1 MTLTELCEELKKITY
16 GESPDELS
24 ELAAIVN
31 MSLARLYSDVRMTSV
46 YSFYKNEILPIS
58 KPLSFHRKGG
68 VDLTLP
74 ISGRAYGMHISG
86 KGVFKVVTDSETEC
100 VEFDTFGEFFS
111 GRIEGDGRIIFTG
124 DTSYDV
130 YSLSFYDEI
139 GSDDLSDIPTGYPK
153 RYSLA
158 DMIPYFSAPVSM
170 PRDAMGNEID
180 GAEYIGDC
188 LFLPPD
194 YTGLV
199 SIEYRRSAERVSEL
213 LCDREIALDA
223 RYTHLL
229 LHLAA
234 YYALLESEAELADRH
249 LKAYLDMLPGELPKS
264 GHKDSAKYLVEDGW
278 A

>member
-1 MTLTELCEELKKITY
+1 MTLTELCEQLKKITY
-16 GESPDELS
+16 GESPEEMG

-31 MSLARLYSDVRMTSV
+31 MSLQRLYSDISVTSV

-58 KPLSFHRKGG
+58 RPLSFHKKGG

-74 ISGRAYGMHISG
+74 ISGRAYGMHVSG
-86 KGVFKVVTDSETEC
+86 KGVFRIVTDTDERE

-111 GRIEGDGRIIFTG
+111 GVINGKGEIKFLGDC
-124 DTSYDV
+124 SYDV

-139 GSDDLSDIPTGYPK
+139 GADDLSDIPTGYPRK
-153 RYSLA
+153 YDLA
-158 DMIPYFSAPVSM
+158 DMIPYFKAPVSM
-170 PRDAMGNEID
+170 PKDAAGCEID
-180 GAEYIGDC
+180 GAEYIGGC
-188 LFLPPD
+188 LYLPPD

-199 SIEYRRSAERVSEL
+199 SIEYSRYAEQVSDV
-213 LCDREIALDA
+213 LCDRDIVIDA

-234 YYALLESEAELADRH
+234 YYSLLESEADLADRH
-249 LKAYLDMLPGELPKS
+249 LKAYLDMLPSPTPKAGYKS
-264 GHKDSAKYLVEDGW
+264 FGKYVIEDGW